1 MLTLPPD
8 FAAAIAS
15 GYVPNAIFVQADF
28 VSGSLYLWSGCGPVA
43 WNGQTWRGVTDPLG
57 RSLASITPLRNE
69 SSEFRADNLTMSL
82 SGVPSELVSKALDEC
97 RISKTV
103 KVWYGVFLNGA
114 VVADPQL
121 CFAGRMDVPTIVDD
135 GPTVTIS
142 LTVENRSFDLQ
153 RPREYR
159 YTHEDQQTLYPGDM
173 GFQFVQSIQ
182 QSEVWGRFFTPAQ
195 RDGGSQPTIDGA
207 GLPVPGRP

>member
-1 MLTLPPD
+1 MLSLPPD
-8 FAAAIAS
+8 FAAAIAA

-28 VSGSLYLWSGCGPVA
+28 VSGSLYLWSGCGPVT
-43 WNGQTWRGVTDPLG
+43 WNGQTWLGVTDPQG
-57 RSLASITPLRNE
+57 RSIASITPLRNE
-69 SSEFRADNLTMSL
+69 TSEFRADNLTMSL

-97 RISKTV
+97 RVSKTV
-103 KVWYGVFLNGA
+103 KVWYGVFTNGA

-142 LTVENRSFDLQ
+142 ITVENRAFDLQ
-153 RPREYR
+153 QPREYR
-159 YTHEDQQTLYPGDM
+159 YTHEDQQTLYPGDL

-182 QSEVWGRFFTPAQ
+182 QSEVWGRYDTPAKNNGPAYPSPDPGPLP
-195 RDGGSQPTIDGA
+195 RA
-207 GLPVPGRP
+207 GR